1 MAEET
6 LPSGQSMKLV
16 RPPSRPA
23 PVSVEKAIP
32 AVPSVPAV
40 ESKITIIEPVPT
52 DGRQRP
58 IPPPSE
64 PTQYRAIGVVR
75 GTYHPSDEQF
85 TRGNMV
91 MADGSHVEAVLL
103 GRVMS
108 LVRNHL
114 QLEQEHVWVVYPRT
128 REREATLHLQIV
140 GVWEPENLSNE
151 PDSVESSDDL
161 TQDSIDDGA
170 SDEEAQEA
178 HDVST
183 TAVSTS
189 SEDAVQYVPSS
200 EVDTDVFSIRGE
212 IIAHE
217 PENQKVSVKIQQV
230 LRKKGEKEPSMKYF
244 KLNLEGDLRGKV
256 LGYFWD
262 LDVKRDGQ
270 DLRIQSGTS
279 IILVMPKKYPKRPMM
294 GGRRPMGG
302 DGGGNRRPGGG
313 PPGRGGDRPPA
324 SPPPA
329 RREGEVAP
337 PKPVMKRK
345 EDSLVETNPE

>member
-23 PVSVEKAIP
+23 PAPVEKAIP

-40 ESKITIIEPVPT
+40 ESKIAIEPVPT

-75 GTYHPSDEQF
+75 GTYHPSEEQF

-151 PDSVESSDDL
+151 NDSGEAGDDL
-161 TQDSIDDGA
+161 TQDAID
-170 SDEEAQEA
+170 QEVQA
-178 HDVST
+178 EDHKVSSS
-183 TAVSTS
+183 AVSTS
-189 SEDAVQYVPSS
+189 SDDAVQYVPSS

-244 KLNLEGDLRGKV
+244 KLNLEGDLKGKV

-270 DLRIQSGTS
+270 DLRILSGTS
-279 IILVMPKKYPKRPMM
+279 IVLVMPKKYPKRPMM
-294 GGRRPMGG
+294 GGRRPMGS
-302 DGGGNRRPGGG
+302 GGSNRRPGGG
-313 PPGRGGDRPPA
+313 SSGRGGDRPPA
-324 SPPPA
+324 SPPPT
-329 RREGEVAP
+329 RREGDVAP
-337 PKPVMKRK
+337 PKPVVKRK
-345 EDSLVETNPE
+345 EDSVGAD

>member
-1 MAEET
+1 MAEKT

-23 PVSVEKAIP
+23 PVSMEKATP
-32 AVPSVPAV
+32 AVPTIPAA
-40 ESKITIIEPVPT
+40 ESKITVEPVPT

-75 GTYHPSDEQF
+75 GTYYPSDEQF

-114 QLEQEHVWVVYPRT
+114 QLDQEHVWVVYPRT

-140 GVWEPENLSNE
+140 GVWEPENLSNDD
-151 PDSVESSDDL
+151 DSVESGDELADDA
-161 TQDSIDDGA
+161 IG
-170 SDEEAQEA
+170 EVAQEQA
-178 HDVST
+178 PK
-183 TAVSTS
+183 AKTS
-189 SEDAVQYVPSS
+189 SEDPLQYVPSS

-212 IIAHE
+212 IINHE
-217 PENQKVSVKIQQV
+217 PENGKVSVKIQQV

-244 KLNLEGDLRGKV
+244 
-256 LGYFWD
+256 
-262 LDVKRDGQ
+262 
-270 DLRIQSGTS
+270 
-279 IILVMPKKYPKRPMM
+279 
-294 GGRRPMGG
+294 
-302 DGGGNRRPGGG
+302 
-313 PPGRGGDRPPA
+313 
-324 SPPPA
+324 
-329 RREGEVAP
+329 
-337 PKPVMKRK
+337 
-345 EDSLVETNPE
+345 

>member
-40 ESKITIIEPVPT
+40 ESKIAIEPVPT

-140 GVWEPENLSNE
+140 GVWEPENLSSGD
-151 PDSVESSDDL
+151 DSVESGDDLADDAIDEAAHTEDPNASSSAISSSSDD
-161 TQDSIDDGA
+161 A
-170 SDEEAQEA
+170 A
-178 HDVST
+178 
-183 TAVSTS
+183 
-189 SEDAVQYVPSS
+189 QYVPSS

-244 KLNLEGDLRGKV
+244 KLNLEGDLTGKV

-270 DLRIQSGTS
+270 DLRILSGTS
-279 IILVMPKKYPKRPMM
+279 IVLVMPKKYPKRPMM
-294 GGRRPMGG
+294 GGRRPMGS
-302 DGGGNRRPGGG
+302 GGGNRRPGGP

-324 SPPPA
+324 SPPPT

-337 PKPVMKRK
+337 PKPVVKRK
-345 EDSLVETNPE
+345 EDSVVETRTPE